1 MPRNPD
7 SRRIDLG
14 EMFRR
19 AQQEM
24 EAQLFA
30 VRLIEHAPTAGAA
43 SEHQWRQLFER
54 YLPQRY
60 RAAPAFV
67 IDSLGRRSRQIDLVV
82 FDSFYTP
89 ALFPNKLGL
98 HVPAESVYA
107 VFEIKT
113 TLSRASIREAT

>member
-1 MPRNPD
+1 MPRTPD
-7 SRRIDLG
+7 SRHIDLAEVFRHVQH
-14 EMFRR
+14 EML
-19 AQQEM
+19 
-24 EAQLFA
+24 AQLSA

-67 IDSLGRRSRQIDLVV
+67 LDSLGRRSRQLDLVV

-89 ALFPNKLGL
+89 PLFPLDMGL
-98 HVPAESVYA
+98 HLP
-107 VFEIKT
+107 
-113 TLSRASIREAT
+113 